1 MDYKEK
7 YNKLVESIKKLQ
19 EANPSDEGIQNW
31 VNDNVPEL
39 RESEDEKIR
48 GTLLSV
54 FKEAAERIGD
64 NREWDSGITYMSVVA
79 WLEKQAEHQKFC
91 DSIQVGDRVTR
102 NEDGVLV
109 NLSQLNRVAK
119 KDEKQGEQKPAWT
132 EEDSMI
138 QNGII
143 LDGVVYELTT
153 GFPDNRLS
161 LCGNCELNEKCIEF
175 DGSLCYFF
183 KDNFRKVFRK
193 VKMERKL

>member
-1 MDYKEK
+1 MTQEEKAKAYDEAIEKLRNLHDNYDTVSTLIDIKEE
-7 YNKLVESIKKLQ
+7 LEHIF
-19 EANPSDEGIQNW
+19 
-31 VNDNVPEL
+31 PEL

-79 WLEKQAEHQKFC
+79 WLEKQ
-91 DSIQVGDRVTR
+91 G
-102 NEDGVLV
+102 
-109 NLSQLNRVAK
+109 
-119 KDEKQGEQKPAWT
+119 QKPAWT

-153 GFPDNRLS
+153 GFPDNACS
-161 LCGNCELNEKCIEF
+161 LCGNCELHEKCMELS
-175 DGSLCYFF
+175 DGSPCYFF
-183 KDNFRKVFRK
+183 ADSFRKVFRK

>member
-7 YNKLVESIKKLQ
+7 YNKLVEAVKVLQ
-19 EANPSDEGIQNW
+19 ETNPSDKGIQNW

-39 RESEDEKIR
+39 RESEDEKRRKIITLCLEECVHSDIIR
-48 GTLLSV
+48 DYE
-54 FKEAAERIGD
+54 KDDAI
-64 NREWDSGITYMSVVA
+64 A
-79 WLEKQAEHQKFC
+79 WLEKQ
-91 DSIQVGDRVTR
+91 
-102 NEDGVLV
+102 
-109 NLSQLNRVAK
+109 
-119 KDEKQGEQKPAWT
+119 KQNPAWT

-153 GFPDNRLS
+153 GFPDNKLS

-183 KDNFRKVFRK
+183 ADNFRKVFRK